1 MLTEGG
7 TQQPLLHTEESMM
20 IRTRFALLV
29 AVALGSL
36 AVAVTAAWAGFP
48 HFRAFSAP
56 TIVYGDATS
65 STTALARTTAAAAD
79 LTDPRVLVADIV
91 VVGIREGVETQ
102 LTAPFEA
109 VYVCVNSGGNV
120 PSAAN
125 KTTLAGVLD
134 ASSVFPAARNGRA
147 TGSLL
152 TGPLPS
158 PADAAA
164 ATGFACPSGQVL
176 EFDRVRFAGLVLAV
190 QGGESVE
197 IDLTLESG
205 SVHGLQ

>member
-1 MLTEGG
+1 MLTKGG
-7 TQQPLLHTEESMM
+7 TQQPLLQREDLKM
-20 IRTRFALLV
+20 IRRRFALLV

-36 AVAVTAAWAGFP
+36 VVAVTAAWAGFP
-48 HFRAFSAP
+48 HFRAFSTP
-56 TIVYGDATS
+56 TLVYED
-65 STTALARTTAAAAD
+65 STTSPRALALTTAAAVD

-91 VVGIREGVETQ
+91 VVGVREGVETQ

-125 KTTLAGVLD
+125 KTTLAGLLE
-134 ASSVFPAARNGRA
+134 ASGVVPASRNGRA

-197 IDLTLESG
+197 IDLTLESD